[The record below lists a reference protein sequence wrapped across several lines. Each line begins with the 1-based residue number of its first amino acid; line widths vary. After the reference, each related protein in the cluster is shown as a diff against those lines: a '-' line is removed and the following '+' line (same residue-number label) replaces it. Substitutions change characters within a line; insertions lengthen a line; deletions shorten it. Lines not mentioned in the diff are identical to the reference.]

1 MINTRKNIVVGN
13 PNNPTANTY
22 IDSAGTTTSVAAGN
36 QGVDKEDTMITNP
49 NSEGEGDRWEHQDEQ
64 PPIDSIVANPNS
76 EGRDDNNNNDDG
88 RVDNSIAT
96 NNNDDESDWSLIRS
110 RPTKK
115 PTRVRTP
122 PPRTSVP
129 TTLYY
134 DDDDNVDLTTLTTVT
149 PSVIETPEP
158 SITPSTTPCDSRK
171 WYLQVVR
178 SNDGMTEGSVTT
190 CTNGYDTTTT
200 IDESSKYDTFL
211 ECCEGE
217 AIKNMDYTDC
227 KYVNV
232 CNNPTVPKPSLTA
245 IIDDDDTSPPPTLYP
260 SYLATATTSSTIII
274 VNAMSSEVNNNA
286 NSNLNWYDSLKEK
299 VGTTSNGFMIVLIA
313 SSAILVITI
322 IVAFIIDHKRQKTRQ
337 QEHDLLQNQS
347 SPSKGIVAS
356 MIDQVLGQSMLLPK
370 GCDVSVTSSDDD
382 DDNVGVSSYNNGSVQ
397 STEVHFDVYAPPGKL
412 GLILDDSPGGGAMI
426 YTCKEGST
434 LQSKVQYGD
443 VIIAVNDKDVQHMTA
458 IQVSKLLAKKSGH
471 RLRKISIVRYDIA

>member
-22 IDSAGTTTSVAAGN
+22 IDSEGTNTSVAAGN
-36 QGVDKEDTMITNP
+36 QGIDKEDIMSITNP
-49 NSEGEGDRWEHQDEQ
+49 NSEGEGDSRWEHQDEQ
-64 PPIDSIVANPNS
+64 PPIDDSIVANPNS
-76 EGRDDNNNNDDG
+76 EGRDDENNDDG
-88 RVDNSIAT
+88 IVDNSIAT
-96 NNNDDESDWSLIRS
+96 NKNDDDSGLSL
-110 RPTKK
+110 PTKK

-122 PPRTSVP
+122 PRTSTP
-129 TTLYY
+129 TTLALFY
-134 DDDDNVDLTTLTTVT
+134 DDDDNVDVTTLTTVT
-149 PSVIETPEP
+149 PSVIDTPQP
-158 SITPSTTPCDSRK
+158 STPSPTPCDSRK

-178 SNDGMTEGSVTT
+178 SNDEMNEGSVITT
-190 CTNGYDTTTT
+190 CTNGYDTTTST
-200 IDESSKYDTFL
+200 NYDTFL

-217 AIKNMDYTDC
+217 AIKNMDNTDC

-232 CNNPTVPKPSLTA
+232 CTNPTVPKQPSLAA
-245 IIDDDDTSPPPTLYP
+245 IIDDDTLPPPTLYP

-274 VNAMSSEVNNNA
+274 VNAMSSEDINNA
-286 NSNLNWYDSLKEK
+286 NSNLNWFDSLKEK

-322 IVAFIIDHKRQKTRQ
+322 IVAFIIDRKRQKMRQ

-356 MIDQVLGQSMLLPK
+356 MIDQVLGQSMLLPMV
-370 GCDVSVTSSDDD
+370 CDVSVTSSDDND
-382 DDNVGVSSYNNGSVQ
+382 DVGVSSYNNGESVQ
-397 STEVHFDVYAPPGKL
+397 STEIHFDVYAPPGKL